1 MSVGSWKLER
11 GNIATDW
18 TPAPEDVETDINE
31 AAKTANNYLSSDNTG
46 IMVADMTDGN
56 TYTPSNVPTGVKNT
70 FIDNES
76 FKVRNGR
83 TVLASFGETSQ
94 IGKDT
99 GNHQFIDAATD
110 EVFVTDEFK
119 KDIRKCIRKHS
130 THPAFGEYWFWSDV
144 DGNKFDNFQVKY
156 WSPLKPTFIIHK

>member
-1 MSVGSWKLER
+1 MNWIKTEEIMPENCLQIH
-11 GNIATDW
+11 NI
-18 TPAPEDVETDINE
+18 ET
-31 AAKTANNYLSSDNTG
+31 
-46 IMVADMTDGN
+46 
-56 TYTPSNVPTGVKNT
+56 
-70 FIDNES
+70 
-76 FKVRNGR
+76 NG
-83 TVLASFGETSQ
+83 
-94 IGKDT
+94 
-99 GNHQFIDAATD
+99 HQFIDAATD